1 MKPYCINCGEPGETI
16 NGVCR
21 QCDPT
26 AEFGP
31 TKVDRTPSLLEAAKS
46 LLMHI
51 QRPVIGRDV
60 EMVYRQE
67 LQLRHQLAEAIR
79 KIEEEN
85 ENL

>member
-21 QCDPT
+21 QCDPI
-26 AEFGP
+26 AELGP
-31 TKVDRTPSLLEAAKS
+31 TKTDRTPGLLEAAKN
-46 LLMHI
+46 LLTLL

-60 EMVYRQE
+60 ETVYRQE

-85 ENL
+85 L